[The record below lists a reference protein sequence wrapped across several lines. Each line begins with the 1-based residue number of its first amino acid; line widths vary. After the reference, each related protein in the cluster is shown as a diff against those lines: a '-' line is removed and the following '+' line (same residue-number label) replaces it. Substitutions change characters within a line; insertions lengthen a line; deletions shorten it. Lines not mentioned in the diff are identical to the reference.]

1 MVVCPG
7 SGEWIRPLE
16 RGLDPGRIQPRNQPL
31 NHLVPGVVPTL
42 PPTLEPTSR
51 KRNPPWN
58 RLHGRET
65 RPPSK
70 NVMSQSVQRKHPF
83 PSHDEDLACVT
94 MGNFFV
100 PKKLCCV
107 FLRESLPSLPTNK
120 TLLLFPRKAVGA
132 LGHHLATAGTL
143 APQPPTH
150 RRSGPRV
157 LELRTSL
164 IQTGAKLST
173 RGLGADFLIQLR
185 ATRLPLRQ
193 AS

>member
-1 MVVCPG
+1 MTREGPTGVG
-7 SGEWIRPLE
+7 SVLGPPTCISVTYRS
-16 RGLDPGRIQPRNQPL
+16 RGMTSLDPDIDGGLPWFRGWFRTLEPGLEPGRKQPR

-70 NVMSQSVQRKHPF
+70 NVMSQSVQRSHPF

-100 PKKLCCV
+100 PIELCCV

-150 RRSGPRV
+150 RRSG
-157 LELRTSL
+157 T
-164 IQTGAKLST
+164 
-173 RGLGADFLIQLR
+173 
-185 ATRLPLRQ
+185 
-193 AS
+193 

>member
-1 MVVCPG
+1 
-7 SGEWIRPLE
+7 
-16 RGLDPGRIQPRNQPL
+16 
-31 NHLVPGVVPTL
+31 
-42 PPTLEPTSR
+42 
-51 KRNPPWN
+51 
-58 RLHGRET
+58 
-65 RPPSK
+65 
-70 NVMSQSVQRKHPF
+70 
-83 PSHDEDLACVT
+83 

-100 PKKLCCV
+100 PIELCCV

-157 LELRTSL
+157 PEFRTSL

-185 ATRLPLRQ
+185 ATRRDVKSPRPKNVLSLSAGSLSGASIIKFLNNSAPAPLCLPGQRMCCREAQ
-193 AS
+193 EAFPGDP